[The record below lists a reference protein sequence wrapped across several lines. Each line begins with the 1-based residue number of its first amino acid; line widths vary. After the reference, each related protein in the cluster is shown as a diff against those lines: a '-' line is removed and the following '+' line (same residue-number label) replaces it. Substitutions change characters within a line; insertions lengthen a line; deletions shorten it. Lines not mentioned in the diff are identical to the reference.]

1 MYNIVESYNHRQ
13 QDRIGRVI
21 NIDNLTITSMRDL
34 QATYQELKN
43 VNSDRGCN
51 TDVFISRLQSFVYG
65 IADRY
70 QNTLNVCTDPLEVD
84 SHRNFIQA
92 ITYYLS
98 LIMFITA

>member
-43 VNSDRGCN
+43 VNSDRGSN
-51 TDVFISRLQSFVYG
+51 TDVFITRLQSFVYG
-65 IADRY
+65 IAERY
-70 QNTLNVCTDPLEVD
+70 KSTLRTCTDPLEA
-84 SHRNFIQA
+84 NNYTIFIEA
-92 ITYYLS
+92 ITYYIS